1 MIAPPAENIL
11 LATLS
16 SPDVPKMELQENKR
30 STGASQWSNSWAIV
44 EKPILPWR
52 VHSFQNENR
61 WSPAYEKKM
70 DKFCNYLNKALQNL
84 WGVQTTCSNRQL
96 LTPLESN
103 RICIKSASSCLIL
116 LLNYNCVLFYNLIIM
131 KLKICYNP

>member
-16 SPDVPKMELQENKR
+16 SPDVPNMELQENKR

-70 DKFCNYLNKALQNL
+70 DKFCNYL
-84 WGVQTTCSNRQL
+84 
-96 LTPLESN
+96 
-103 RICIKSASSCLIL
+103 IKLC
-116 LLNYNCVLFYNLIIM
+116 
-131 KLKICYNP
+131 KICGGSKQLVLTDNS